1 MPRQCTLPPP
11 IKTVDS
17 IGVYDLEGTTFT
29 EALVDLYF
37 NPDDNSTNTIINL
50 NPGTNKT
57 LSVTKSGTSPVIDI
71 YRQTNP
77 TNPGNDP
84 EGKTQ
89 INGKLNLR
97 INASETDTND
107 TQVIELIVGNHTLS
121 FSDDVV
127 VSSEVTSTTSH
138 RNFVDGILSIV
149 GQIEFENKLTID
161 GIRSTANEASVNLLS
176 GVHAANHGDIDES
189 YPLAPGHVVINGQA
203 TIKNIVAAGKT
214 SSASGLIA
222 ENDGTITLKEKAEIT
237 NISARGPDY
246 SYAAGIEANGGSITL
261 EKGVVISNVSAKD
274 AFAIDAYNNGKVIIN
289 KSESQ
294 NQVHIDQDLAVA
306 TRSTITA
313 NFMSADSVFNGRT
326 LWIPAD
332 AGEDPLSSRI
342 NLKFSNKATW
352 NVPGNNTL
360 FGTLMLDG
368 GIVNLQPCIPL
379 DNPQAVNLNVYELK
393 GPGGTVGIR
402 VDSERNIT
410 DRLHVGKGAGDH
422 LVKILPTGTE
432 ATQESLD
439 WLIKQDEGNA
449 RFTLVDEKV
458 DFGLYQYELASKT
471 NEDDIQ
477 STSWYLTQSS
487 NDDPDDSPPGPEY
500 SQSGKTVLALASL
513 GAQTTQH
520 LNSLSDLRKRL
531 GEVRHDTNAGLWV
544 SVAGQK
550 DRFTGFEGFGF
561 TQKSWRVSLGAD
573 FMVDKWL
580 IGANFKYADSS
591 QKVKT
596 DIRTKGDSHSEGMN
610 LYATYLAEN
619 GAYAD
624 FVLSVDRNCQKL
636 STAMSD
642 GTPVSGK
649 YDNIGYGASLE
660 VGTQWTVSEMHNLF
674 VEPQAQLA
682 YYKAR
687 GKDFTLT
694 NNIKV
699 SQGDFESLTGRVG
712 AVVGKTFLDMNGRMR
727 GQAALDFGWKG
738 ELTGK
743 NKLRINETEFSDRL
757 VKHRFYYGANYN
769 VNLTDNLRCY
779 GYVEREQGH
788 GYTKEIEAGIGLKY
802 TF

>member
-1 MPRQCTLPPP
+1 M
-11 IKTVDS
+11 
-17 IGVYDLEGTTFT
+17 
-29 EALVDLYF
+29 
-37 NPDDNSTNTIINL
+37 
-50 NPGTNKT
+50 
-57 LSVTKSGTSPVIDI
+57 
-71 YRQTNP
+71 
-77 TNPGNDP
+77 
-84 EGKTQ
+84 
-89 INGKLNLR
+89 
-97 INASETDTND
+97 
-107 TQVIELIVGNHTLS
+107 
-121 FSDDVV
+121 
-127 VSSEVTSTTSH
+127 
-138 RNFVDGILSIV
+138 
-149 GQIEFENKLTID
+149 
-161 GIRSTANEASVNLLS
+161 
-176 GVHAANHGDIDES
+176 
-189 YPLAPGHVVINGQA
+189 
-203 TIKNIVAAGKT
+203 AAGKT

-237 NISARGPDY
+237 NISARGTDY

-261 EKGVVISNVSAKD
+261 ERGVVISNVSAED

-326 LWIPAD
+326 LWKPAD

-471 NEDDIQ
+471 NEDDLQ
-477 STSWYLTQSS
+477 STSWYLTPSS

-531 GEVRHDTNAGLWV
+531 GEVRHDTDAGLWV
-544 SVAGQK
+544 KVSGQK

-624 FVLSVDRNCQKL
+624 FVLSADRNCQKL

-694 NNIKV
+694 NDMKV
-699 SQGDFESLTGRVG
+699 FQGDFESLTGRVG
-712 AVVGKTFLDMNGRMR
+712 AVVGK
-727 GQAALDFGWKG
+727 
-738 ELTGK
+738 
-743 NKLRINETEFSDRL
+743 
-757 VKHRFYYGANYN
+757 
-769 VNLTDNLRCY
+769 
-779 GYVEREQGH
+779 
-788 GYTKEIEAGIGLKY
+788 
-802 TF
+802 